1 MKKSTYRLSVL
12 CACAALLA
20 LISCGGDDSTGP
32 GINLNPGPIIGGGG
46 GGTTDVFPPG
56 NVVGTVTSASDATP
70 VQSATV
76 ASGAS
81 STTSLSNGRWGLTLG
96 DAGRVVAAV
105 RSPGF
110 ADNVRVF
117 SIAGLPVNVP
127 SPVVPA
133 GNITAITLATGG
145 TVAQTGTA
153 AQIVLPGN
161 ALTPP
166 SGVTAAAS
174 VDARIT
180 SIDFVQNLNVVP
192 GDFTSLDAMSAAVP
206 IEVFGVVF
214 ITATDAT
221 GARYALGAGQS
232 AGLRIPALTR
242 GVALPATLPLMYF
255 DEATARWVQSTATAT
270 LNSGYYEGTVD
281 RLGFWAVGQLQPTV
295 VLTGCVRDPAN
306 QPVANARVILA
317 GVDYNANATVLTA
330 ADGSFTMPLR
340 ANAAATVT
348 AQAGG
353 AVTNTV
359 AITAAQS
366 AANLNLTDCL
376 RTSGSV
382 SGLSIKLT
390 WGASPSDLDSHLF
403 TPNGDHV
410 YYVDRGSLTA
420 APYAALDVDDVTG
433 FGPEVVTI
441 TRLYPGTYRYAVYNF
456 SGSFTPNQTNSPA
469 RVELTRAGF
478 TTTYAPPAGE
488 GTNRWWVL
496 FEVVVDSQCRAT
508 IRNVQ
513 QWSASQPSV
522 AATSSVPCN

>member
-1 MKKSTYRLSVL
+1 MKKSTHRLSVL

-32 GINLNPGPIIGGGG
+32 GIRLDPGPIVGGGG
-46 GGTTDVFPPG
+46 GPTDVFPPG

-70 VQSATV
+70 VQSAAV

-96 DAGRVVAAV
+96 DAARVVAAV
-105 RSPGF
+105 RAGGF

-133 GNITAITLATGG
+133 GNVTAITLATGG

-214 ITATDAT
+214 ITATDAA
-221 GARYALGAGQS
+221 GARYALGTGQS

-255 DEATARWVQSTATAT
+255 DEATARWVQTTSTAT

-295 VLTGCVRDPAN
+295 VLTGCVRDPAD
-306 QPVANARVILA
+306 QPVANARVILE

-330 ADGSFTMPLR
+330 ADGTFTVPLR

-359 AITAAQS
+359 AITPAQS
-366 AANLNLTDCL
+366 AANFNLPDCL

-390 WGASPSDLDSHLF
+390 WGALPLDLDSHLF
-403 TPNGDHV
+403 VPNGEHV

-420 APYAALDVDDVTG
+420 APYAALDVDDITG